1 MTPFNLILAATDFS
15 APANNAVWRAAQL
28 ARQHGAR
35 LRIVHVVNPAAF
47 VRVREW
53 LAPSVDLDAKAAEG
67 RDRLRK
73 LSADV
78 RQLHGVV
85 AEIELRTGDTFQ
97 ELHRAAT
104 RADLLVVGQR
114 RRNPLIEL
122 VLGRTAQRLVEAC
135 RRPVLVVRQAAD
147 GGYRRILVPIDLT
160 PASDAA
166 AVVAAALAPDVDLHI
181 FHAFAWPGEAV
192 MREADV
198 RESVIRDAR
207 AREEAGLIARM
218 RRSMARLGLDSR
230 RMSFALGRGSPVA
243 ATLRQAQALGADVLV
258 ATKHRR
264 SRVGATVLGRVNS
277 LLLRARCDM
286 LIVPGRVRDPR
297 QPRAPVQRLPLARTS
312 SAGSARAT
320 GLVTAPRAPSWAPAQ
335 AQVTTLPAADRR
347 APRLA
352 GWMRSAATSDR
363 PLPTHSR
370 PFVGQTN
377 RRTA

>member
-1 MTPFNLILAATDFS
+1 MTPFNLILAATDLS

-28 ARQHGAR
+28 AKQHGAR
-35 LRIVHVVNPAAF
+35 LRIVYVVNPTEF
-47 VRVREW
+47 LRVREW
-53 LAPSVDLDAKAAEG
+53 LVPSVDLDLKAAEG
-67 RDRLRK
+67 RERLRK
-73 LSADV
+73 LAADV
-78 RQLHGVV
+78 GRLHGVV
-85 AEIELRTGDTFQ
+85 AELELRTGDTFQ

-122 VLGRTAQRLVEAC
+122 VLGRTAQRLVEAS
-135 RRPVLVVRQAAD
+135 RRPVLVVRQAAV
-147 GGYRRILVPIDLT
+147 GSYRRILVPIDLT

-166 AVVAAALAPDVDLHI
+166 AVVAAALAPDIDLQI

-230 RMSFALGRGSPVA
+230 RMSFALGRGSPVV

-297 QPRAPVQRLPLARTS
+297 QPRVLAQRLPVARTS
-312 SAGSARAT
+312 SVGSARPT
-320 GLVTAPRAPSWAPAQ
+320 GVASALRAPSWIPAH
-335 AQVTTLPAADRR
+335 VPAKMFRAFDRS

-352 GWMRSAATSDR
+352 DRMKSAAAWGQ
-363 PLPTHSR
+363 PFPINLR
-370 PFVGQTN
+370 PFDGQTP